1 MLSFSIIWSCQ
12 FNFNHCSLNTHLL
25 QRNSNIISTT
35 ILHHTHNW
43 PSCALLSYKM
53 NDKMFVMRQTSS
65 NFPPVI
71 DFSSIKNLHTII
83 RYLFEIHKF
92 QCIGKN
98 ISRSVM
104 PLALSA
110 RCQTAQNTPPP
121 SPSPTSLSLLWNPYG
136 SHIVRHYL
144 SQISKLFLVMSMWVG
159 RGKGLGY

>member
-1 MLSFSIIWSCQ
+1 
-12 FNFNHCSLNTHLL
+12 
-25 QRNSNIISTT
+25 
-35 ILHHTHNW
+35 
-43 PSCALLSYKM
+43 M
-53 NDKMFVMRQTSS
+53 NNKMFVMRQNSS

-110 RCQTAQNTPPP
+110 RCQTAQNTPLPHPLPHPP
-121 SPSPTSLSLLWNPYG
+121 PL
-136 SHIVRHYL
+136 
-144 SQISKLFLVMSMWVG
+144 LFLSYGTLMVPI
-159 RGKGLGY
+159 